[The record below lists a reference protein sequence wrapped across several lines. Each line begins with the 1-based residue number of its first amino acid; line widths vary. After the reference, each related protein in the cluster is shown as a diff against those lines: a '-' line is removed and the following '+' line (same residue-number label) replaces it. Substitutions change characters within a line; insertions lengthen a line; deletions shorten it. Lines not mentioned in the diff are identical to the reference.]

1 MARLSKQQSKAH
13 NQALE
18 LVALDRDL
26 TEDEKEF
33 VLGHFQEAATATHNL
48 DGAFFTPEP
57 LARDLS
63 IEVHGDRIIDLC
75 AGIGRLAWSCRDL
88 WGRRWNNEPARDIVC
103 VEKNPDYVTVGRKI
117 LPEATW
123 VCADVLTVPS
133 LGLGEFD
140 TAISNPPFGNI
151 ARTGDA
157 PGYSG
162 SRFEYHVIAIAST
175 LAQFGAF
182 ILPQASAPFRYSG
195 ERYYTKVR
203 DRECT
208 KFEQQTRI
216 QLGPGAGFDTSIY
229 ADEWRGVSPK
239 VEVAVCDFAERA
251 VRAETAPAPAAPA
264 APSRKPRPVATLH
277 LPGDAEPSA
286 PHMETLFDLLGEA
299 S

>member
-1 MARLSKQQSKAH
+1 MARLTKQQSKAH

-18 LVALDRDL
+18 LVTLDRDL
-26 TEDEKEF
+26 TENEKEF
-33 VLGHFQEAATATHNL
+33 VLEHFQEASTATHNL

-63 IEVHGDRIIDLC
+63 IEVSGDRIIDLC

-123 VCADVLTVPS
+123 ICADVLAVPT
-133 LGLGEFD
+133 LGLGAFD
-140 TAISNPPFGNI
+140 TAISNPPFGAI
-151 ARTGDA
+151 ARSGDA
-157 PGYSG
+157 PGYTG
-162 SRFEYHVIAIAST
+162 PRFEYHVIAVAAT

-195 ERYYTKVR
+195 EPYYSEAR
-203 DRECT
+203 ERECT
-208 KFEQQTRI
+208 KFEEQTRI

-229 ADEWRGVSPK
+229 ADSWRGVSPK
-239 VEVAVCDFAERA
+239 VEVAVCDFAEREA
-251 VRAETAPAPAAPA
+251 RTEKVPTPAAT
-264 APSRKPRPVATLH
+264 SRKPRPVTTIN
-277 LPGDAEPSA
+277 LPEVPTPSGPSA
-286 PHMETLFDLLGEA
+286 GTLFDLLDEA

>member
-1 MARLSKQQSKAH
+1 MARLSKAQSKMH
-13 NQALE
+13 TQALA

-33 VLGHFQEAATATHNL
+33 VLEHFQEAATATHNL
-48 DGAFFTPEP
+48 DGAFFTPES

-63 IEVHGDRIIDLC
+63 IEVSGDRIIDLC
-75 AGIGRLAWSCRDL
+75 AGIGRLAWACRDL

-103 VEKNPDYVTVGRKI
+103 VEKNPDYVAVGRKI

-123 VCADVLTVPS
+123 VCADVLTVPD

-162 SRFEYHVIAIAST
+162 SRFEYHVIAIAAT

-195 ERYYTKVR
+195 EPFYREESDRDCVR
-203 DRECT
+203 FVE
-208 KFEQQTRI
+208 QTRI

-229 ADEWRGVSPK
+229 RTAWRGTSPK
-239 VEVAVCDFAERA
+239 TEVAVCDFR
-251 VRAETAPAPAAPA
+251 
-264 APSRKPRPVATLH
+264 S
-277 LPGDAEPSA
+277 
-286 PHMETLFDLLGEA
+286 
-299 S
+299 